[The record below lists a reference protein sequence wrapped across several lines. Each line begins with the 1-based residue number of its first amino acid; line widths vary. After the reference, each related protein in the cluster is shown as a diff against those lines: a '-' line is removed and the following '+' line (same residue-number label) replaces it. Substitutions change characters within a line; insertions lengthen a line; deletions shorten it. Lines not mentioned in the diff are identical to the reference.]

1 MKITP
6 TNLVDSFVISPNIF
20 QDGRGFF
27 YEFYNRRSFTELT
40 GLDIN
45 FIQDNISKS
54 SKGVLRGLHFQKGNA
69 AQSKLV
75 SILKGSVLDI
85 IVDLRKDSPSFKKYF
100 SIVLSAENHLQ
111 LFIPKGFAHGYLC
124 LEDDTIFC
132 YKIDNYYNKS
142 SESGVKYND
151 PDLNIDWQ
159 FDLSKVTLSDKD
171 TKLPYLK
178 EILHEL

>member
-6 TNLVDSFVISPNIF
+6 TNLKDSFVISPDIF
-20 QDGRGFF
+20 PDGRGFF
-27 YEFYNRRSFTELT
+27 YEFYNRRAFAQKT

-54 SKGVLRGLHFQKGNA
+54 SKGVLRGLHFQKGKA

-75 SILKGSVLDI
+75 SILQGSVLDI
-85 IVDLRKDSPSFKKYF
+85 VVDLRKNSPSFGQYF

-111 LFIPKGFAHGYLC
+111 LFVPKGFAHGYLC
-124 LEDDTIFC
+124 LEDNTLFC
-132 YKIDNYYNKS
+132 YKIDNYYDKN
-142 SESGVKYND
+142 SEAGIRYND
-151 PDLNIDWQ
+151 PDLQIDWQ
-159 FDLSKVTLSDKD
+159 FDLSKLKLSDKD
-171 TKLPYLK
+171 TKLPFLK